1 MFPGCAKLKSV
12 QEEEDEEKHPAA
24 QGSTAASAPLAAE
37 RPQPVIAWQT
47 PHSTLQVVGGVD
59 SSKGDKD
66 ARKPSTVAPTN
77 STSDEA
83 PVELAV
89 PSLIP
94 PYNSLSGFNVPAD
107 SFQPV
112 SFTGLGLPDRPG
124 SSGPSALEGAGMSL
138 NRGSPERSRII
149 GLNSPMSGLWGQ
161 NMPALSAPPPTPL
174 QMIQPQQNPN
184 VELDKSLA
192 RSTSTSLGLQDHGL
206 DSLGGLG
213 GILLNSLLD
222 SADTNRW

>member
-1 MFPGCAKLKSV
+1 LVFPGCAKLKSV
-12 QEEEDEEKHPAA
+12 QEEATVVAEELEDEEKHPAA

-37 RPQPVIAWQT
+37 PPQPVIAWQT

-112 SFTGLGLPDRPG
+112 SFAGLGLPDRPG
-124 SSGPSALEGAGMSL
+124 SSGPSALLPWREQECPSTEAV
-138 NRGSPERSRII
+138 RS
-149 GLNSPMSGLWGQ
+149 
-161 NMPALSAPPPTPL
+161 A
-174 QMIQPQQNPN
+174 
-184 VELDKSLA
+184 VELSD
-192 RSTSTSLGLQDHGL
+192 
-206 DSLGGLG
+206 
-213 GILLNSLLD
+213 
-222 SADTNRW
+222 